1 MKPPKTLPFCG
12 ICGKTP
18 AQRYQFQWPKSIRNR
33 LRQAAIIRAR
43 WALRVASSV
52 SILVAQVFASHG
64 FATPFRAIATASTS
78 PKNPLSSVTSA
89 SQPFFLER
97 QTRLDL
103 ALSPNVSQH
112 QSFYPERIASG
123 GSASAL
129 NSRGLD
135 LMQQGRYAA
144 AQALFTQALEINP
157 RYAPAYNNRAMI
169 HILLGE
175 ETAAVQDYSLSLT
188 LNPSDGDV
196 YYNRGLA
203 YATLDNSSAAIAD
216 YTKALQLNPRN
227 AQAYHARGG
236 VYLSLNNRAMAR
248 SDFQIAVALYRQQ
261 GYQEE
266 YSGLQEFLNQ
276 F

>member
-1 MKPPKTLPFCG
+1 MKFLITLPFCG
-12 ICGKTP
+12 AMP
-18 AQRYQFQWPKSIRNR
+18 SSRYRFRWPRHIRNN
-33 LRQAAIIRAR
+33 LRQAVVIRYR
-43 WALRVASSV
+43 RVLRVISSV
-52 SILVAQVFASHG
+52 SILIAQVFASNG

-78 PKNPLSSVTSA
+78 PETQLSSVTSA
-89 SQPFFLER
+89 SRPFFLER

-103 ALSPNVSQH
+103 APLSNVSQH
-112 QSFYPERIASG
+112 RFFYPERIASRE
-123 GSASAL
+123 SASAL
-129 NSRGLD
+129 NNRGLD
-135 LMQQGRYAA
+135 LMQRGRYTA

-188 LNPSDGDV
+188 LNPNDGDV

-203 YATLDNSSAAIAD
+203 YATLDNNSAAIAD
-216 YTKALQLNPRN
+216 YTTALQLNPRN

-248 SDFQIAVALYRQQ
+248 SDFKIAVALYRQQ

-266 YSGLQEFLNQ
+266 YKGLQEFLNQ